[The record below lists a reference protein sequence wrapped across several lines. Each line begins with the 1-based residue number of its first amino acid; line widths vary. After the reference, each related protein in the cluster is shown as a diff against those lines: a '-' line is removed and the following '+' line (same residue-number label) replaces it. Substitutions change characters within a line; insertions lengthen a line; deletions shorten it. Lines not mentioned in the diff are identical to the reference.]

1 MDVPGYRRI
10 DPEQAWLAAITAIT
24 AVLTGGSLLFPRLVW
39 DRFLWQY
46 FWGPVYADA
55 NSAVCAVI
63 DGGSPT
69 LLSSQ
74 DACATAG
81 PIVAYPG
88 YTLVSEAGYAVTL
101 LFMLLGVIYLL
112 RRLELGDSPALFFA
126 LFPFMLFGG
135 ALRVVED
142 ANDAVPTG
150 VEPILTYPWNTLII
164 SPVIYFTVF
173 FLTLGALLLS
183 VWLARRGVVDGYE
196 RPLFASGVILLTGTI
211 GYLLFL
217 ALTTSYVGF
226 FPQIAIVVLIGAT
239 AITGLLW
246 VGIERYRPGLNAG
259 TGRMGLLI
267 IWGHM
272 IDGVAN
278 VVGIDWGAELGL
290 PYGDL
295 YPKHPAN
302 RFLISVGERFPETVQ
317 NLIGTGWPFL
327 LVKIIAVLIVL
338 SIFDDRIFEDSPR
351 YSVLLLIAIVAVGL
365 GPGTRDMLRATFGI

>member
-1 MDVPGYRRI
+1 MEIPGYRRI
-10 DPEQAWLAAITAIT
+10 DSEQAWLAAVTTIVG
-24 AVLTGGSLLFPRLVW
+24 VLVGGSLFFPRLVW

-55 NSAVCAVI
+55 NSAACAVME
-63 DGGSPT
+63 GGAPA
-69 LLSSQ
+69 LLSNQ

-88 YTLVSEAGYAVTL
+88 YTVVSEIGYAVTL
-101 LFMLLGVIYLL
+101 LFMLLGVVYLL
-112 RRLELGDSPALFFA
+112 RRLELGDRPALFFA
-126 LFPFMLFGG
+126 LFPYMLFGG

-142 ANDAVPTG
+142 ANDAVPAG
-150 VEPILTYPWNTLII
+150 VDPALTYPWNTLII

-173 FLTLGALLLS
+173 FLTLAALLLS
-183 VWLARRGVVDGYE
+183 VSLDRRDVVTGYE
-196 RPLFASGVILLTGTI
+196 HPLFASGVVLLTVTI

-217 ALTTSYVGF
+217 AGTTDYVGF
-226 FPQIAIVVLIGAT
+226 YPQIAIVVLIGAT
-239 AITGLLW
+239 AITGLVW
-246 VGIERYRPGLNAG
+246 YGIERYRSDLNDG
-259 TGRMGLLI
+259 TGRMGLII

-302 RFLISVGERFPETVQ
+302 RFFIGVGEQFPDAVQ

-327 LVKIIAVLIVL
+327 LVKVAAVLFVL
-338 SIFDDRIFEDSPR
+338 AIFDDRILEDSPR
-351 YSVLLLIAIVAVGL
+351 YSILLLIAIVAVGL